1 MKIFN
6 SLQIGLILFI
16 LIYLCVKLNSCG
28 GFKKKKI
35 KYWTLRKFGLENW
48 CDENHAIFTNDFV
61 NLNLSPQKIE
71 RRVKLWSLVWL
82 TSLTA
87 CVNFISG
94 SFNRNQNIECF
105 VEWW

>member
-1 MKIFN
+1 M
-6 SLQIGLILFI
+6 
-16 LIYLCVKLNSCG
+16 NSCG

-35 KYWTLRKFGLENW
+35 KYWMLRKFGLENW

-61 NLNLSPQKIE
+61 NLNSSPQKIE

-94 SFNRNQNIECF
+94 SFNRSQNIECF